1 MTKKQSLVETGI
13 AKMSELLD
21 EVAKMTMLGL
31 MFLIVINILMR
42 RMFNKPFVGAY
53 DLVSV
58 LILIAVVLAL
68 GNCAIQ
74 KGHIAIDFIVERF
87 PLWLQK
93 LIDITMNLASLI
105 FLALF
110 TYHTAKHAYLTAI
123 SGDVTST
130 LKIPHYPF
138 IYIASLGYLLLCV
151 IILVDLMNIVKDVIK
166 R

>member
-1 MTKKQSLVETGI
+1 MTKQSLVKKGI
-13 AKMSELLD
+13 TKMSELLD

-31 MFLIVINILMR
+31 MLFIVINILMR
-42 RMFNKPFVGAY
+42 RLFNNPFIGAY

-68 GNCAIQ
+68 ANCAIQ
-74 KGHIAIDFIVERF
+74 KGHIAIDFLVERF

-93 LIDITMNLASLI
+93 LIDIIMNLASLI
-105 FLALF
+105 FIALF
-110 TYHTAKHAYLTAI
+110 AYHTAKHAYLTAV

-138 IYIASLGYLLLCV
+138 IYIASLGYLLLCL
-151 IILVDLMNIVKDVIK
+151 IILVDLISIVKDVIK